1 MKKWIAVLVILSI
14 FCSAA
19 VAESAMNPME
29 EAPSQN
35 VETRTDPSGK
45 LSEADRQIVRAFVD
59 EFRLLA
65 AVPRPSKHEQAVS
78 DFLKGWA
85 EARGYAVKQN
95 EVYDLIFDVPA
106 TKGYEALPLTAL
118 QAHMDM
124 VCIGEDGKD
133 YDPQRDPITVQFD
146 LDKGIMTADGTSL
159 GADDGAGVAMIMAIV
174 DGGMDH
180 GPLRVIFTVDEEV
193 DMTGAMAITA
203 EDLDGVRYLVN
214 IDSEES
220 DTVTISTA
228 ADATIIATATPS
240 MAPASGD
247 TALQIKLS
255 GLKGGHSG
263 IAIGDGR
270 CNGIIAV
277 GETLA
282 QLKES
287 VPFGLVSFTG
297 GRADNA
303 IPDGA
308 EAVIVVASEDLG
320 AVRAFIADREAQLQ
334 DEYQGIEDSISLSVS
349 EADAASEVLE
359 GGQAEV
365 VLDYVTR
372 SMDGVNTMSAEIE
385 GLVESSSNMGIV
397 AVNADEITIRQ
408 MPRSSVGARLT
419 EIEEYQKDLGA
430 ECGLD
435 VTVLEGSRPWP
446 VKEDSRIVP
455 KIQEIY
461 KALTG
466 EDIQVVALHAALE
479 CGAFSELSPELD
491 MASIGPDLTDVH
503 SPNET
508 LYLAS
513 VAKVWHLLEGLLV
526 SLD

>member
-1 MKKWIAVLVILSI
+1 M
-14 FCSAA
+14 
-19 VAESAMNPME
+19 
-29 EAPSQN
+29 
-35 VETRTDPSGK
+35 
-45 LSEADRQIVRAFVD
+45 
-59 EFRLLA
+59 
-65 AVPRPSKHEQAVS
+65 
-78 DFLKGWA
+78 
-85 EARGYAVKQN
+85 
-95 EVYDLIFDVPA
+95 YDLIFDVPA
-106 TKGYEALPLTAL
+106 TQGYEALQLTAL

-133 YDPQRDPITVQFD
+133 YDPEKDPITVQFD

-203 EDLDGVRYLVN
+203 EDLAGVRYLVN

-240 MAPASGD
+240 MVPASGD
-247 TALQIKLS
+247 AVLLIKLS

-263 IAIGDGR
+263 VAIGDGR

-277 GETLA
+277 AQTLA
-282 QLKES
+282 QMKGS
-287 VPFGLVSFTG
+287 VPFGLVSLTG

-308 EAVIVVASEDLG
+308 EAVIVVASEDRE
-320 AVRAFIADREAQLQ
+320 AVCAFIADREAQLQ
-334 DEYQGIEDSISLSVS
+334 EKYEGIEDAIALSVG
-349 EADAASEVLE
+349 EADAACEVLE
-359 GGQAEV
+359 ADHAEAI
-365 VLDYVTR
+365 LDYVTR
-372 SMDGVNTMSAEIE
+372 SMDGVYTMSAEIE
-385 GLVESSSNMGIV
+385 GLVESSSNMGII

-408 MPRSSVGARLT
+408 MPRSSVGDRLT
-419 EIEEYQKDLGA
+419 EIEDYQKALGA
-430 ECGLD
+430 ECGLN
-435 VTVLEGSRPWP
+435 VTVVEGSRPWP
-446 VKEDSRIVP
+446 VKKDSKIVL
-455 KIQEIY
+455 KIREIY

-479 CGAFSELSPELD
+479 CGAFSELLPELD
-491 MASIGPDLTDVH
+491 MASIGPDLADVH
-503 SPNET
+503 SPEET

-513 VAKVWHLLEGLLV
+513 VAKVWHLLEGLLI
-526 SLD
+526 SLN

>member
-1 MKKWIAVLVILSI
+1 MKKVIAILVILSI

-19 VAESAMNPME
+19 VAE
-29 EAPSQN
+29 
-35 VETRTDPSGK
+35 
-45 LSEADRQIVRAFVD
+45 LSEADRQIVKNFVN
-59 EFRLLA
+59 EFQLIA
-65 AVPRPSKHEQAVS
+65 AIPRPSKHEQAVS

-85 EARGYAVKQN
+85 EARGYAVRQN

-106 TKGYEALPLTAL
+106 TEGYEVLPLTAL

-124 VCIGEDGKD
+124 VCIGAEGKD

-146 LDKGIMTADGTSL
+146 LDKGTMTADGTSL
-159 GADDGAGVAMIMAIV
+159 GADDGAGVAMILAIV
-174 DGGMDH
+174 DGGMAH

-203 EDLDGVRYLVN
+203 EDLDGVKYLVN

-220 DTVTISTA
+220 DIVTISTA
-228 ADATIIATATPS
+228 ADATIIATGTPS

-247 TALQIKLS
+247 AALRIKLS

-263 IAIGDGR
+263 VTIGEGK
-270 CNGIIAV
+270 CNGIVAV
-277 GETLA
+277 AKTLA

-287 VPFGLVSFTG
+287 VPFRLVSLTG

-303 IPDGA
+303 IPDSA
-308 EAVIVVASEDLG
+308 EAVIAVASEDREAAL
-320 AVRAFIADREAQLQ
+320 AFVAEREAQLI
-334 DEYQGIEDSISLSVS
+334 DEYRGIEDSISLTVG
-349 EADAASEVLE
+349 EGEAASEVLE
-359 GGQAEV
+359 AGQAEA

-372 SMDGVNTMSAEIE
+372 SVDGVNTMSAEIE
-385 GLVESSSNMGIV
+385 GLVESSSNMGII

-408 MPRSSVGARLT
+408 MPRSSVGDRLAD
-419 EIEEYQKDLGA
+419 IEDYQKALGA

-435 VTVLEGSRPWP
+435 VTVIEGSRPWP

-455 KIQEIY
+455 KIQAIY

-466 EDIQVVALHAALE
+466 EDIRLVALHAALE

-491 MASIGPDLTDVH
+491 MASVGPDLTDVH
-503 SPNET
+503 SPDET

-513 VAKVWHLLEGLLV
+513 VAKVWHLLEELLV

>member
-1 MKKWIAVLVILSI
+1 MKKWVAVLVILFI

-19 VAESAMNPME
+19 VADTYAPAGDNPD
-29 EAPSQN
+29 S
-35 VETRTDPSGK
+35 RIY
-45 LSEADRQIVRAFVD
+45 LSEADRQIVRNFVD
-59 EFRLLA
+59 AFKLIA
-65 AVPRPSKHEQAVS
+65 AIPRPTKHEQAVS

-85 EARGYAVKQN
+85 EERGYSVKQN

-106 TKGYEALPLTAL
+106 TEGYEALPLTAL

-133 YDPQRDPITVQFD
+133 YDPQKDPITVQFD
-146 LDKGIMTADGTSL
+146 LDAGTMTADGTSL

-193 DMTGAMAITA
+193 EMTGAMAITA
-203 EDLDGVRYLVN
+203 EDLDSVKYLVN

-220 DTVTISTA
+220 DTVTVSTA
-228 ADATIIATATPS
+228 ADATIIAEATPS
-240 MAPASGD
+240 TVPPSGD
-247 TALQIKLS
+247 AALLIGLS
-255 GLKGGHSG
+255 GLAGGHSG
-263 IAIGDGR
+263 VVIGEGR

-277 GETLA
+277 AETLA
-282 QLKES
+282 QLGER
-287 VPFGLVSFTG
+287 VPFGLVSFSG
-297 GRADNA
+297 GSADNA

-308 EAVIVVASEDLG
+308 EAVIVVASEDRE

-334 DEYQGIEDSISLSVS
+334 DEYKGIEDSISLSVS
-349 EADAASEVLE
+349 DADAASEVLE
-359 GGQAEV
+359 TDQTKA

-372 SMDGVNTMSAEIE
+372 SMNGVNTMSAEIE
-385 GLVESSSNMGIV
+385 GLVESSSNMGII

-408 MPRSSVGARLT
+408 MSRSSVGDRLT
-419 EIEEYQKDLGA
+419 EIEDYQKALGA

-435 VTVLEGSRPWP
+435 VTVIEGSRPWP
-446 VKEDSRIVP
+446 VKADSRIVP
-455 KIQEIY
+455 RIQEIY

-503 SPNET
+503 TPGET

-513 VAKVWHLLEGLLV
+513 VAKVWHLLEELLV

>member
-1 MKKWIAVLVILSI
+1 MKKCIAVLVILSI

-19 VAESAMNPME
+19 VAE
-29 EAPSQN
+29 
-35 VETRTDPSGK
+35 
-45 LSEADRQIVRAFVD
+45 LSEEDRQIVKRFVD
-59 EFRLLA
+59 EFQLIA
-65 AVPRPSKHEQAVS
+65 AIPRPTKHEQAVS

-85 EARGYAVKQN
+85 EERGYAVRQN

-106 TKGYEALPLTAL
+106 TEGYEALPLTAL

-174 DGGMDH
+174 DDGMDH

-203 EDLDGVRYLVN
+203 EDLDGVKYLVN

-228 ADATIIATATPS
+228 ADATIIASETPS
-240 MAPASGD
+240 MAPSSGN

-263 IAIGDGR
+263 IMIGEGR
-270 CNGIIAV
+270 CNGIIAI

-287 VPFGLVSFTG
+287 VPFGLVSLTG

-303 IPDGA
+303 IPDSA
-308 EAVIVVASEDLG
+308 EAVIVVGSEDQE
-320 AVRAFIADREAQLQ
+320 AVRAFIMERETQLK

-349 EADAASEVLE
+349 EADTAPEVLE
-359 GGQAEV
+359 ATQVEA

-385 GLVESSSNMGIV
+385 GLVESSSNMGIITV
-397 AVNADEITIRQ
+397 GADEITIRQ
-408 MPRSSVGARLT
+408 MPRSSVGDRLT
-419 EIEEYQKDLGA
+419 EIEDYQKKLGA
-430 ECGLD
+430 ECGLN
-435 VTVLEGSRPWP
+435 VTVIEGSRPWP

-479 CGAFSELSPELD
+479 CGAFSELSPQLD

-503 SPNET
+503 SPDET

-513 VAKVWHLLEGLLV
+513 VAKVWHLLEELLV